1 MVFVLDDFDGFAR
14 RSKQTLLYN
23 LLDALQAS
31 RVRAAVVGVTA
42 RVDCVELLEK
52 RVRSRF
58 SHRLLSVGGWAEED
72 AGGEGGRA
80 SPNPAEREKKPPQD
94 PVLSILRACL
104 ELPEAGPA
112 PRMAFALAFNRA
124 WSRACRGAQVSRLA
138 RRAVQGVGGLG
149 GLVNVAQAV
158 LDELAAGRRLQASGG
173 DGGAGDQ
180 APLVTRGLL
189 LRALQKQVCGPCATM
204 VRRGRGGAW

>member
-1 MVFVLDDFDGFAR
+1 MAIWVACVFGGSFRRAASVSDNIEFLRDILTALAAAQRSVVFVLDDFDGFAR

-112 PRMAFALAFNRA
+112 
-124 WSRACRGAQVSRLA
+124 
-138 RRAVQGVGGLG
+138 
-149 GLVNVAQAV
+149 
-158 LDELAAGRRLQASGG
+158 
-173 DGGAGDQ
+173 
-180 APLVTRGLL
+180 
-189 LRALQKQVCGPCATM
+189 
-204 VRRGRGGAW
+204 